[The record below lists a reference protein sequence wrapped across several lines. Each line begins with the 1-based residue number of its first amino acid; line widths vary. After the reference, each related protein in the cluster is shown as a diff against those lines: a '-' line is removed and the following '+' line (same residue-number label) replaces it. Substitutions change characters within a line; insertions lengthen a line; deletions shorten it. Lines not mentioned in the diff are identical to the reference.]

1 MHYLLFV
8 HNGIVSQY
16 QKNYLDRCN
25 FLHIQIIF
33 HTIKAE
39 QMTRWLSPIK
49 EKRHNHCVLSVV
61 FLMCSLNH
69 MFVIICGNLVC
80 TWHMAWLLDTR
91 EREREQ
97 EQDVWIWT
105 KTETTDPLR
114 IKTLFRQEGLVFE
127 RSCTASY
134 WCYWIVNCSFD
145 KIENSWYWIKQF
157 SEYLNGCLC
166 SKISKWF
173 LVKSSTRNN
182 SGFYLLSHL
191 FMSTKL
197 NGISPTT
204 RGQFLLNF

>member
-1 MHYLLFV
+1 MHYLLSV

-49 EKRHNHCVLSVV
+49 EKRHNHCCVLSVV

-80 TWHMAWLLDTR
+80 TWHMAWLLDNTR
-91 EREREQ
+91 ERERTRAGCL
-97 EQDVWIWT
+97 DLDKNT
-105 KTETTDPLR
+105 TETTDPLW

-145 KIENSWYWIKQF
+145 KIENSWYWIQ
-157 SEYLNGCLC
+157 
-166 SKISKWF
+166 
-173 LVKSSTRNN
+173 
-182 SGFYLLSHL
+182 
-191 FMSTKL
+191 
-197 NGISPTT
+197 
-204 RGQFLLNF
+204 